1 MAAQQQPPSQPIYR
15 DEFNDRLDRMTV
27 KYMSYIHTLQDGLV
41 TQMLVDKRDLLLA
54 IDALRTETR
63 EALGELRAEMQAKY
77 DDLQAKYEDLSRRY
91 QALETLVIAQTQI
104 IQEVLLHQRE
114 LRAYMDARARDTETI
129 IADAVASL
137 SEQINEVRRRL
148 PPEQP
153 AE

>member
-15 DEFNDRLDRMTV
+15 DEFNDRLDCMTV

-41 TQMLVDKRDLLLA
+41 TQMLVDKRDLQLA
-54 IDALRTETR
+54 IDALRAEMR
-63 EALGELRAEMQAKY
+63 EAVGELRTEMQAKY
-77 DDLQAKYEDLSRRY
+77 DDLNRRY
-91 QALETLVIAQTQI
+91 QALEALVTAQTQI
-104 IQEVLLHQRE
+104 IQEVLVHQRE

-148 PPEQP
+148 PPEEQ